1 MIEYRY
7 VDTRTEKWLFKA
19 EMLKREGLELGPA
32 GFWSLQFH
40 RSKETQGYTELAM
53 EGLTE

>member
-7 VDTRTEKWLFKA
+7 VDTRTEKGLLKA
-19 EMLKREGLELGPA
+19 EKLKREGWELGPA

-40 RSKETQGYTELAM
+40 RSKEPQEYTELAM

>member
-7 VDTRTEKWLFKA
+7 VDTRTERGLIEAEELKA
-19 EMLKREGLELGPA
+19 DGWVLGPA